1 MLWKQERKAGV
12 PPIMNI
18 ANKSVDLPISWL
30 AHEMCVEIAH
40 KVNARGR
47 YKALAWRRPFGR
59 VL

>member
-1 MLWKQERKAGV
+1 MLCKQERKAGV

-30 AHEMCVEIAH
+30 AHAMRAEIAH
-40 KVNARGR
+40 KVNARGGC
-47 YKALAWRRPFGR
+47 KALAWRRPFGR